1 MKPKGPAM
9 REIGFTAD
17 IGRELAARISARL
30 IDRYGTAALDEA
42 LCVVSLLVEL
52 GRAELIPVWL
62 RAALEI
68 TRTLAQRQ
76 QTEAA

>member
-1 MKPKGPAM
+1 M

-17 IGRELAARISARL
+17 VGRELAAKISARL
-30 IDRYGTAALDEA
+30 IDQYGTAALDEA
-42 LCVVSLLVEL
+42 LCVVSMLVEL

-68 TRTLAQRQ
+68 TRTLGLRRQ